1 MFFPPPAEPII
12 PAGEIRTYAEGLDH
26 PEGLAIDGDGDLW
39 AGGEAGQLYRIA
51 GKSVEV
57 VAQLGGF
64 CLGITI
70 SPEQEIVVCNS
81 GLHCLQYVDR
91 AGKVLKTIDRAA
103 GSTLQTPNFS
113 VFDPDGN
120 LYFSDSGT
128 WNGGNGH
135 VYCVRRNGRT
145 EHVAGPFLFANGL
158 AMSADGRLLFVAES
172 QRDCVTRIDLAR
184 LATSGAQEM
193 YASGLQRVP
202 DGLALDAEG
211 ALYVTCYASDC
222 IYRVSPG
229 GHTELFAYDPEGT
242 ILARPTN
249 VAFGGGDRRTML
261 VANLGRWHI
270 SAISVNVAGQ
280 PLAGDR
286 QARR

>member
-1 MFFPPPAEPII
+1 VFFPPPTEPII
-12 PAGEIRTYAEGLDH
+12 RTGEIKTYAEGLDH
-26 PEGLAIDGDGDLW
+26 PEGLAIDCDGDLW
-39 AGGEAGQLYRIA
+39 AGGEAGQLYRIR
-51 GKSVEV
+51 GGSVEV

-70 SPEQEIVVCNS
+70 SREQEIVVCNA
-81 GLHCLQYVDR
+81 GLHCVQYVDR
-91 AGKVLKTIDRAA
+91 AGKVLRTVDRAGGA
-103 GSTLQTPNFS
+103 ALKTPNFS
-113 VFDPDGN
+113 VFDEDGN

-128 WNGGNGH
+128 WNGGDGH
-135 VYCVRRNGRT
+135 VYCVRPNGRV

-158 AMSADGRLLFVAES
+158 AMGGDGSSLFVAES
-172 QRDCVTRIDLAR
+172 QRDCVTRIELERGAR
-184 LATSGAQEM
+184 EV
-193 YASGLQRVP
+193 YASGLQRIP

-222 IYRVSPG
+222 IYRVSPDR
-229 GHTELFAYDPEGT
+229 HVELFAYDPEGT

-249 VAFGGGDRRTML
+249 VAFGGADRKTML

-270 SAISVNVAGQ
+270 SAISVDVAGQ

-286 QARR
+286 EARR

>member
-1 MFFPPPAEPII
+1 MFFPSPTEPII
-12 PAGEIRTYAEGLDH
+12 RAGEIKTYAEGLDH
-26 PEGLAIDGDGDLW
+26 PEGLAIDGNGDLW
-39 AGGEAGQLYRIA
+39 AGGEAGQLYRIR

-70 SPEQEIVVCNS
+70 SPEQEIVVCNA
-81 GLHCLQYVDR
+81 GLHCVQYVDR
-91 AGKVLKTIDRAA
+91 AGKVLRTIDRAG
-103 GSTLQTPNFS
+103 GSSLKNPNFS
-113 VFDPDGN
+113 VFDEEGN

-128 WNGGNGH
+128 WNGGDGH
-135 VYCVRRNGRT
+135 VYCVRPNGQV

-158 AMSADGRLLFVAES
+158 ALSADGSSLFVAES
-172 QRDCVTRIDLAR
+172 QRDCVTRIELERAASAGAR
-184 LATSGAQEM
+184 EV
-193 YASGLQRVP
+193 YASGLQRIP

-222 IYRVSPG
+222 IYRVSSG
-229 GHTELFAYDPEGT
+229 GHAELFAYDPEGT

-249 VAFGGGDRRTML
+249 IAFGGPDRKTML

-270 SAISVNVAGQ
+270 SAISGDVAGQ
-280 PLAGDR
+280 PLVGDR
-286 QARR
+286 EARR

>member
-1 MFFPPPAEPII
+1 MFFPPPTEPIVR
-12 PAGEIRTYAEGLDH
+12 AGDIKKYAEGLDH
-26 PEGLAIDGDGDLW
+26 PEGLAIDRDGDLW
-39 AGGEAGQLYRIA
+39 AGGEAGQLYRIR
-51 GKSVEV
+51 GGSVEV

-70 SPEQEIVVCNS
+70 SREQEIVVCNA
-81 GLHCLQYVDR
+81 GLHCVQYVDR
-91 AGKVLKTIDRAA
+91 AGKVLRTVDRAGGA
-103 GSTLQTPNFS
+103 ALKTPNFS
-113 VFDPDGN
+113 VFDEDGN

-128 WNGGNGH
+128 WNGGDGN
-135 VYCVRRNGRT
+135 VYCVRPNGRV

-158 AMSADGRLLFVAES
+158 AMSGDGSSLFVAES
-172 QRDCVTRIDLAR
+172 QRDCVTRIELEHGAR
-184 LATSGAQEM
+184 EV
-193 YASGLQRVP
+193 YASGLQRIP

-222 IYRVSPG
+222 IYRVSPD
-229 GHTELFAYDPEGT
+229 GHAELFAYDPEGT

-249 VAFGGGDRRTML
+249 IAFGGPAGKTML

-270 SAISVNVAGQ
+270 SAISVDVAGQ

-286 QARR
+286 GARR

>member
-1 MFFPPPAEPII
+1 MFFPPPAEPILR
-12 PAGEIRTYAEGLDH
+12 AGEIKTYAEGLDH
-26 PEGLAIDGDGDLW
+26 PEGLAIDGTGDLW
-39 AGGEAGQLYRIA
+39 AGGEAGQLYRIR

-70 SPEQEIVVCNS
+70 SPEQEIVVCNA

-91 AGKVLKTIDRAA
+91 AGKVLRTIDCA
-103 GSTLQTPNFS
+103 GGSPLKTPNFS
-113 VFDPDGN
+113 VFDGDGN

-128 WNGGNGH
+128 WNGGDGQ
-135 VYCVRRNGRT
+135 VYCVRPDGPV

-158 AMSADGRLLFVAES
+158 AMSADGNSLFVAES
-172 QRDCVTRIDLAR
+172 QRDCVTRIELGRAASAGTR
-184 LATSGAQEM
+184 EV
-193 YASGLQRVP
+193 YASGLQRIP

-211 ALYVTCYASDC
+211 SLYVTCYASDC
-222 IYRVSPG
+222 IYRVSPDRRV
-229 GHTELFAYDPEGT
+229 ELFAYDPEGT

-249 VAFGGGDRRTML
+249 IAFGGADRKTML

-270 SAISVNVAGQ
+270 SAISMEVAGQ
-280 PLAGDR
+280 PLAGER
-286 QARR
+286 AARP

>member
-1 MFFPPPAEPII
+1 MFFPPPTEPII
-12 PAGEIRTYAEGLDH
+12 RTGEIKTYAEGLDH
-26 PEGLAIDGDGDLW
+26 TEGLAIDRDGDLW
-39 AGGEAGQLYRIA
+39 AGGEAGQLYRIR
-51 GKSVEV
+51 GGSVEV

-70 SPEQEIVVCNS
+70 SREQEIVVCNA
-81 GLHCLQYVDR
+81 GLHSVQYVDR
-91 AGKVLKTIDRAA
+91 AGKVLRTVERAGGA
-103 GSTLQTPNFS
+103 PLKTPNFS
-113 VFDPDGN
+113 VFDENGN

-128 WNGGNGH
+128 WNGGDGH
-135 VYCVRRNGRT
+135 VYCVRPNGRA

-158 AMSADGRLLFVAES
+158 ALSADGSSLFVAES
-172 QRDCVTRIDLAR
+172 QRDCVMRIELKRAASAGAR
-184 LATSGAQEM
+184 EV
-193 YASGLQRVP
+193 YASGLQRIP

-222 IYRVSPG
+222 IYRVSPD
-229 GHTELFAYDPEGT
+229 GHAELFAYDPEGT

-249 VAFGGGDRRTML
+249 VAFGGAGRKTML

-270 SAISVNVAGQ
+270 SAISVDVAGQ

-286 QARR
+286 EERR